1 MVFLFTWLQE
11 QISCWPC
18 PQSIRDFAETAE
30 SDPGEAALLSRDRWV
45 YGMKNFFEDISAS
58 MWWETTQRMVGTED
72 PAQLFEAEG
81 KLGKVPKLQRLS
93 SYDVLVALDQS
104 LRAAGLSLA
113 DFSSAS
119 CSKHSK
125 AAKTEGAAC
134 FYFLISCRKNIEK

>member
-30 SDPGEAALLSRDRWV
+30 SDPGEAASLARDRWV

-72 PAQLFEAEG
+72 PAQLLEPEG

-119 CSKHSK
+119 CSRHCKT
-125 AAKTEGAAC
+125 AKTESVAC
-134 FYFLISCRKNIEK
+134 FYILIF